1 MFNLLEIHMGKI
13 RDFYR
18 GDYEIHNFFWDK
30 VISFAVACCHLSNHG
45 TDCQN
50 LPGKNSQMILLKFH
64 HTDCF
69 SVWRYGS
76 LQRLSS
82 YLGCQCDN
90 WFQITFQ
97 KPNIQWKY
105 KAVKV
110 KISQIYCSP
119 KNFSLC
125 VFKWWLLIFWL
136 CFKMISSAFSQFIQF
151 NKNDKFWQ
159 LLVKPCCCHDSLS
172 ARLSEF
178 YFNDTNYIYLRI
190 VVP

>member
-1 MFNLLEIHMGKI
+1 MRYITFSEIRLSVLPWPAVTCQIAGPTVKI
-13 RDFYR
+13 CLA
-18 GDYEIHNFFWDK
+18 K
-30 VISFAVACCHLSNHG
+30 
-45 TDCQN
+45 
-50 LPGKNSQMILLKFH
+50 SQMLLLKFH

-159 LLVKPCCCHDSLS
+159 LLVKPSCCHDS
-172 ARLSEF
+172 LSEF
-178 YFNDTNYIYLRI
+178 YFNDTNYIYLGI